1 MDISSTSL
9 SLKKKWIKEDMLEKR
24 ILNELLPR
32 RLSND
37 DKESNQMNS
46 DVENKIDIRNES
58 AALVYLYLDGI
69 FARHFPTYV
78 RDYVIRLIEN
88 SREADLTRTLALL
101 TEMKDN
107 NYQFT
112 MENLKK
118 VVATF
123 VKEDLSSDRIT
134 SFFKLIFGLIVFARK
149 NEKKILHKNI
159 PVVTLNFIQLMKHW
173 FAANNGWTAYT

>member
-123 VKEDLSSDRIT
+123 VKEDLS
-134 SFFKLIFGLIVFARK
+134 
-149 NEKKILHKNI
+149 
-159 PVVTLNFIQLMKHW
+159 W
-173 FAANNGWTAYT
+173 